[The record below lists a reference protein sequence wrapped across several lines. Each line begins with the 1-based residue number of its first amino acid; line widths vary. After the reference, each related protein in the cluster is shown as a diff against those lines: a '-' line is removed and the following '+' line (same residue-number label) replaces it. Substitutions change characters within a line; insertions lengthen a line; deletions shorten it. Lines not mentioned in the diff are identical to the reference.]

1 MSAAAHLSHL
11 VLGRPSREGY
21 LVRLRVRARR
31 AALDR
36 RLAAGVDPAADAD
49 LRRRAEELTEGE
61 ARRQIAMVI
70 RRLVSEAA
78 GPPPPFSSKAPLA
91 RAAILA
97 CAPRLGAIAGRLESD
112 HVVAV
117 RGVAQAAMLIHEGAG
132 PLYSVSTP
140 EVALRHRL
148 AEIATALEDI

>member
-1 MSAAAHLSHL
+1 
-11 VLGRPSREGY
+11 
-21 LVRLRVRARR
+21 
-31 AALDR
+31 
-36 RLAAGVDPAADAD
+36 
-49 LRRRAEELTEGE
+49 
-61 ARRQIAMVI
+61 MVI

-97 CAPRLGAIAGRLESD
+97 SAPRLGAIAGRLESD
-112 HVVAV
+112 HVVAA
-117 RGVAQAAMLIHEGAG
+117 RGVAQAAMLIREGSG

-148 AEIATALEDI
+148 AEIATALEDV